1 MSDKLSSDLASLRID
16 RNAPAPPSSWPKYV
30 GWAALLAVLVGGYF
44 VATPYLEAKIF
55 KTEVSETEIMTVSP
69 AQASVELTAAGY
81 VKADLMSRIAPK
93 VPGRVIN
100 VGVKQGD
107 LVEAGQVLLELDPA
121 DDAASIRAAQS
132 EVMAS
137 LAQAKSA
144 KARAEVSRA
153 DLAEAEK
160 RAQRERT
167 LANQGVAPSAGAED
181 LEARVASLKQAVSAA
196 EADSVAAEAQ
206 AQALSARV
214 NVLQT
219 GLRNL
224 SLTSPIRGM
233 VINRPPQIG
242 EYVGPQPPGV
252 TEDMGGIRVADLT
265 TLIVETDVAEAR
277 LSVVKPEAPVEIVLD
292 AYPTQRYRGVVKQ
305 ITPQVDRAKATVVV
319 KVAFVDATTGVLPD
333 MSARVSFLSKPL
345 DEAKLKEP
353 PKIIVP
359 GSAIVDRAGSKAVFV
374 IDEGKARL
382 VPIQLGAPFGDG
394 FELAR
399 GPSAGTK
406 VIANPPATL
415 TDGQAIKLADAD

>member
-16 RNAPAPPSSWPKYV
+16 RNAPAPPSSLPKLIAWA
-30 GWAALLAVLVGGYF
+30 GAAALAVGGYF
-44 VATPYLEAKIF
+44 MLAPYVEAKLF
-55 KTEVSETEIMTVSP
+55 KTEVSETEITLISP
-69 AQASVELTAAGY
+69 AQASIELTAAGY

-93 VPGRVIN
+93 VPGRVLS
-100 VGVKQGD
+100 VKVKQGD
-107 LVEAGQVLLELDPA
+107 QVEAGQVLLELDPA

-137 LAQAKSA
+137 IAQSKSA

-160 RAQRERT
+160 RATRERT
-167 LANQGVAPSAGAED
+167 LANQGVATTAGAED
-181 LEARVASLKQAVSAA
+181 LESRVASLKQAVSAA

-214 NVLQT
+214 SVLQT

-224 SLTSPIRGM
+224 SLTAPIRGM

-242 EYVGPQPPGV
+242 EYIGPQPPGV
-252 TEDMGGIRVADLT
+252 TEDMGGIRVADLS

-292 AYPTQRYRGVVKQ
+292 AYPSQRYRGVVKQ

-333 MSARVSFLSKPL
+333 MSARVSFLTKAL

-353 PKIIVP
+353 PKLIVP
-359 GSAIVDRAGSKAVFV
+359 GSAITERAGGKAVFV

-394 FELAR
+394 FELSR
-399 GPSAGTK
+399 GPTAGTK
-406 VIANPPATL
+406 VIANPPETL
-415 TDGQAIKLADAD
+415 ADGQAIKLAED

>member
-30 GWAALLAVLVGGYF
+30 GWAALLAALVGGYF

-55 KTEVSETEIMTVSP
+55 KTKVSETEIMTVSP

-137 LAQAKSA
+137 LAQAKSS

-160 RAQRERT
+160 RANRERT

-181 LEARVASLKQAVSAA
+181 LEARVASLKQAVAAA

-292 AYPTQRYRGVVKQ
+292 AYPSQRYRGVVKQ

-353 PKIIVP
+353 PKTIVP

-399 GPSAGTK
+399 GPSPGTK

>member
-16 RNAPAPPSSWPKYV
+16 RSAPAPPSSWPKYL
-30 GWAALLAVLVGGYF
+30 GWAVTAGILVGGYF
-44 VATPYLEAKIF
+44 IITPYLEAKIF
-55 KTEVSETEIMTVSP
+55 KTEVTETEIALISP

-93 VPGRVIN
+93 VPGRVITVN
-100 VGVKQGD
+100 VKQGD
-107 LVEAGQVLLELDPA
+107 QVEAGQVLLELDPA

-137 LAQAKSA
+137 LAQAKSS
-144 KARAEVSRA
+144 KARAEVTRA
-153 DLAEAEK
+153 DLVEAET
-160 RAQRERT
+160 RAKRERT
-167 LANQGVAPSAGAED
+167 LVNQGVAPAAGAED
-181 LEARVASLKQAVSAA
+181 LEARVASLKQAVAAA
-196 EADSVAAEAQ
+196 EADSSAAEAT
-206 AQALSARV
+206 AQALNARV

-233 VINRPPQIG
+233 VINRPPQVG

-252 TEDMGGIRVADLT
+252 TEDMGGVRIADMT

-277 LSVVKPEAPVEIVLD
+277 LSAVKPNAPVEIVLD
-292 AYPTQRYRGVVKQ
+292 AYPSQRFRGVVKQ
-305 ITPQVDRAKATVVV
+305 ITPEVDRAKATVVV
-319 KVAFVDATTGVLPD
+319 KVAFVDATEGVLPD

-353 PKIIVP
+353 PKVIVP
-359 GSAIVDRAGSKAVFV
+359 GSAITERAGSKAVFV

-382 VPIQLGAPFGDG
+382 VPVQIGAPFGDG
-394 FELAR
+394 FELTR

-406 VIANPPATL
+406 VIASPPSTL
-415 TDGQAIKLADAD
+415 TDGQAIKLAE

>member
-1 MSDKLSSDLASLRID
+1 MSDKLSSELASLRID
-16 RNAPAPPSSWPKYV
+16 RSAPAPPSSWPKYV
-30 GWAALLAVLVGGYF
+30 GWAVLAGVLIGGYF
-44 VATPYLEAKIF
+44 IATPYLEAKIF
-55 KTEVSETEIMTVSP
+55 KTAVSETEIMLVSP
-69 AQASVELTAAGY
+69 SQASVELTAAGY

-93 VPGRVIN
+93 VPGRVISVN
-100 VGVKQGD
+100 VKQGD
-107 LVEAGQVLLELDPA
+107 QVEAGQVLLELDPA

-132 EVMAS
+132 EVAAS

-153 DLAEAEK
+153 DLAEAEQ
-160 RAQRERT
+160 RATRERT

-181 LEARVASLKQAVSAA
+181 LENRVASLKQAVAAA
-196 EADSVAAEAQ
+196 EADAAAAAAQ

-224 SLTSPIRGM
+224 SLTAPIRGM

-252 TEDMGGIRVADLT
+252 TEDMGGVRVADLT

-277 LSVVKPEAPVEIVLD
+277 LSSVKPDAPVEIVLD
-292 AYPTQRYRGVVKQ
+292 AYPSQRYRGVVKQ
-305 ITPQVDRAKATVVV
+305 ITPEVDRAKATVVV

-345 DEAKLKEP
+345 DEAKMKEP
-353 PKIIVP
+353 PKVIVP
-359 GSAIVDRAGSKAVFV
+359 GSAITERAGGKAVFV

-382 VPIQLGAPFGDG
+382 VPVQLGAPFGDG
-394 FELAR
+394 FELVR

-406 VIANPPATL
+406 VIANPPSTL
-415 TDGQAIKLADAD
+415 ADGQAIKLVEGS

>member
-16 RNAPAPPSSWPKYV
+16 RSAPAPPSSWPKYV
-30 GWAALLAVLVGGYF
+30 AWGVTAGVLVGGYF
-44 VATPYLEAKIF
+44 VLAPYIEAKVF
-55 KTEVSETEIMTVSP
+55 KTEVSETEITLISP

-93 VPGRVIN
+93 VPGRVIA
-100 VGVKQGD
+100 VSVKQGD
-107 LVEAGQVLLELDPA
+107 QVEAGQILLELDPA

-137 LAQAKSA
+137 LAQAKSS

-153 DLAEAEK
+153 DLAEAQT
-160 RAQRERT
+160 RATRERT
-167 LANQGVAPSAGAED
+167 LVNQGVAPSAGAED
-181 LEARVASLKQAVSAA
+181 LESRVASLKQAVAAA
-196 EADSVAAEAQ
+196 EADATAAEAT

-224 SLTSPIRGM
+224 SLTAPIRGM
-233 VINRPPQIG
+233 VINRPPQVG

-252 TEDMGGIRVADLT
+252 TEDMGGVRIADLT

-277 LSVVKPEAPVEIVLD
+277 LSVVKPNAPVEIVLD
-292 AYPTQRYRGVVKQ
+292 AYPAQRYRGVVKQ
-305 ITPQVDRAKATVVV
+305 ITPEVDRAKATVVV

-353 PKIIVP
+353 PKLIVP
-359 GSAIVDRAGSKAVFV
+359 GSAITDRAGGKAVFV
-374 IDEGKARL
+374 ISEGKARL
-382 VPIQLGAPFGDG
+382 VPVQLGAPFGDG

-399 GPSAGTK
+399 GPAAGTK
-406 VIANPPATL
+406 VVASPPSTL
-415 TDGQAIKLADAD
+415 ADGQAVKLAE

>member
-16 RNAPAPPSSWPKYV
+16 RSAPAPPSSWPKYLA
-30 GWAALLAVLVGGYF
+30 WAITAGVLVGAYF
-44 VATPYLEAKIF
+44 ALAPYVEAKIF
-55 KTEVSETEIMTVSP
+55 KTEVSETEITLISP

-93 VPGRVIN
+93 VPGRVIT
-100 VGVKQGD
+100 VSVKQGD
-107 LVEAGQVLLELDPA
+107 QVKAGQILLELDPA

-132 EVMAS
+132 EVLAS
-137 LAQAKSA
+137 LAQAKSS

-153 DLAEAEK
+153 DLLEAEK
-160 RAQRERT
+160 RAGRERT
-167 LANQGVAPSAGAED
+167 LANQGVATAAGAED
-181 LEARVASLKQAVSAA
+181 LESRVESLKQAVLAA
-196 EADSVAAEAQ
+196 EADSAAAQ
-206 AQALSARV
+206 ATAQALSARV
-214 NVLQT
+214 AVLQT

-224 SLTSPIRGM
+224 SLTAPIGGM
-233 VINRPPQIG
+233 VINRPPQVG

-252 TEDMGGIRVADLT
+252 TEDMGGVSIADLT

-277 LSVVKPEAPVEIVLD
+277 LAVVKPDAPVEIVLD
-292 AYPTQRYRGVVKQ
+292 AYPSQRFRGVVKQ

-353 PKIIVP
+353 PKLIVP
-359 GSAIVDRAGSKAVFV
+359 GSAITERAGGKAVFV
-374 IDEGKARL
+374 ISEGKARL

-394 FELAR
+394 FELTR
-399 GPSAGTK
+399 GPTAGTK
-406 VIANPPATL
+406 VIASPPPSLA
-415 TDGQAIKLADAD
+415 DGQAIKLAE